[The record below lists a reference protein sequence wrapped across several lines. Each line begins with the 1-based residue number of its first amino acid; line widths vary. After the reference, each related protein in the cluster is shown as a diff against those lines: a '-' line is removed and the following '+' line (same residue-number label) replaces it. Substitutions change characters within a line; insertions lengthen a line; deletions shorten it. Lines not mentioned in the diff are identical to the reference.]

1 MKLTLPQAWA
11 PATRAIFIES
21 EDRITKYPNDSMY
34 ASAGTD
40 ELKQLRLVELAP
52 STLVA
57 KLPGLSIH
65 YNHPDKETQSQ
76 MRKNFYG
83 NKLTAQRFLAEAAGE
98 RLLAKSSTPKKAN
111 NKSPTPKKANNR
123 IAKATAPILESTLGR
138 LENLT
143 ITFQEEQVAVNQH
156 QDNVNQ
162 GQQRW
167 TGDYRRSRAFQCK

>member
-1 MKLTLPQAWA
+1 MMKLTLPQAWA

-34 ASAGTD
+34 ASTGTD

-111 NKSPTPKKANNR
+111 SKSSSPKKANSR
-123 IAKATAPILESTLGR
+123 IVKATAPIPESTLDR
-138 LENLT
+138 LESLT
-143 ITFQEEQVAVNQH
+143 LTFQEKQVDVNQR
-156 QDNVNQ
+156 QDSLNQ
-162 GQQRW
+162 G
-167 TGDYRRSRAFQCK
+167 

>member
-1 MKLTLPQAWA
+1 MMKLTLPQAWA

-98 RLLAKSSTPKKAN
+98 RLSAKSS
-111 NKSPTPKKANNR
+111 TPKKANNR

-143 ITFQEEQVAVNQH
+143 LTFQEEQVAVNQH